1 MIRELGKRM
10 DAEWKVTESLELE
23 KIKNNQ
29 PGLKKI
35 ITEVKNTL
43 EGINSIINSR
53 IMDKWTGRK

>member
-1 MIRELGKRM
+1 MIQELGKRM
-10 DAEWKVTESLELE
+10 DAEWKVTKSLELE

>member
-1 MIRELGKRM
+1 MIQELGKSM
-10 DAEWKVTESLELE
+10 DAEWKVTKSLELE

-35 ITEVKNTL
+35 ITEMKNTL
-43 EGINSIINSR
+43 EGMNSIINSR